1 MFKRLMEWF
10 FMPWMIIL
18 GLFLTF
24 CAFSGFRFS
33 ANLDG
38 VTQFFA
44 LHPHSLHIIGLILLI
59 VGLSFAGFFLVAT
72 LVERGIRYFLKSPM
86 GLRATRHLESCST
99 KKKWIILVPTG
110 IAAVFALRF
119 ILHVCL
125 LPPAAHNT
133 HDAIQTVH
141 DTHEMIQSVRGT
153 PVLFEMRI
161 PVPASVIAQ
170 EERQEAAQRKQ
181 AQAKDLPPPPIFRVW
196 TKTIHGRAR
205 VTQIG
210 PDTYQIKM
218 LHHAR

>member
-1 MFKRLMEWF
+1 MFKRLMELF

-59 VGLSFAGFFLVAT
+59 VGLSFAGFYLVAT
-72 LVERGIRYFLKSPM
+72 LVEKGIRYFLKSPM
-86 GLRATRHLESCST
+86 GLRATRHWESCST

-119 ILHVCL
+119 ILHVWLLPLL
-125 LPPAAHNT
+125 LPPAAHNA
-133 HDAIQTVH
+133 HDAIQ
-141 DTHEMIQSVRGT
+141 SVQGT

-170 EERQEAAQRKQ
+170 EERQKAAQRKQ
-181 AQAKDLPPPPIFRVW
+181 AQAKDLPPSSIVRVW
-196 TKTIHGRAR
+196 TKTVHGRAQ

-210 PDTYQIKM
+210 PDTYQVKM
-218 LHHAR
+218 LRHAH